1 MYIEKFLTE
10 YDDSLTGEL
19 NVDPLGQLVI
29 WSSWGQDIF
38 HSRITSIANDVRQ
51 YTLNLMNHSVLRQ
64 LLADDKQQ
72 TAGAMKSLYHKKQAR
87 EFSAACLIHLE
98 NIYIYSMLA
107 AEKRGVT
114 LTGVQGINKARP
126 RWNAAD
132 KNPPLHFG
140 HEKGSEL
147 LTNQIAL
154 GTNGRYK
161 SPMMNMQ
168 FFTTDYR
175 YDLPGN
181 KPVWQAAE
189 AFIQHV
195 PELNK
200 LREAALTHLQS
211 LMQVSHK
218 RDLSPVYEDIPA
230 SLKKAYVTAFRD
242 PKMVGDYSREFWL
255 QRTGL
260 DKHAAGAIYLVL
272 EQERERSDEPE
283 LTVAEVFKR
292 AVQQAKSVPE
302 MNENDLMALQN
313 ICQAEPFLSLI
324 DLMFSG
330 LRRQGSQTLAEFRQ
344 FWQSRGLTELH
355 LPQMAAQLQQN
366 GALLSSLSGTPAR
379 RFQQLLTLASET
391 LLEEQ
396 VRGLLAYHHKLMEA
410 RGQFPW
416 LMLEGD
422 EIVLQVPPYSLREER
437 RNSDW
442 VNRYYLPQ
450 FRHMLNGL
458 WGSAA

>member
-10 YDDSLTGEL
+10 YDDSLTGEM

-51 YTLNLMNHSVLRQ
+51 YTLNLLHHSVLRQ
-64 LLADDKQQ
+64 LLVDEKLQ
-72 TAGAMKSLYHKKQAR
+72 TSGAMKGLYPKKQLQDFR
-87 EFSAACLIHLE
+87 VACLIHLE

-107 AEKRGVT
+107 AEQRGVT

-126 RWNAAD
+126 KWNAAN
-132 KNPPLHFG
+132 KNPQILFG
-140 HEKGSEL
+140 HEKSSEL

-161 SPMMNMQ
+161 SPMMKMQ
-168 FFTTDYR
+168 FFSADYH

-189 AFIQHV
+189 AFIRNV
-195 PELNK
+195 PELK
-200 LREAALTHLQS
+200 ELHAAAITYMQS

-218 RDLSPVYEDIPA
+218 RDLNPFYEDIPA
-230 SLKKAYVTAFRD
+230 GLKKAYVMAFRD

-260 DKHAAGAIYLVL
+260 DKYAAGAIYRVL
-272 EQERERSDEPE
+272 KQERSDELE
-283 LTVAEVFKR
+283 LTDAEVFKR
-292 AVQQAKSVPE
+292 AMQETKSVPE
-302 MNENDLMALQN
+302 MNESDLRALQN
-313 ICQAEPFLSLI
+313 ISQAEPFLSLI

-330 LRRQGSQTLAEFRQ
+330 LRRQSSQTLAEFRQ
-344 FWQSRGLTELH
+344 FWQLRGLTELD
-355 LPQMAAQLQQN
+355 LPQRATQLLEN
-366 GALLSSLSGTPAR
+366 DVFLSSLSGTPAR
-379 RFQQLLTLASET
+379 RFQQLLALASMP
-391 LLEEQ
+391 LLEDQ
-396 VRGLLAYHHKLMEA
+396 VRGLLDYHHKLMET

-416 LMLEGD
+416 LILEGD
-422 EIVLQVPPYSLREER
+422 EILLQVPPYSLREDR
-437 RNSDW
+437 QNSDW

-450 FRHMLNGL
+450 FRHLLNGL
-458 WGSAA
+458 WGHAA

>member
-51 YTLNLMNHSVLRQ
+51 YTLNLLHHSVLRQ
-64 LLADDKQQ
+64 ILVDEKLQ
-72 TAGAMKSLYHKKQAR
+72 TSGAMKGLYPKKQLQ
-87 EFSAACLIHLE
+87 EFRVACLIHLE

-107 AEKRGVT
+107 AENRGVT

-126 RWNAAD
+126 KWNASN
-132 KNPPLHFG
+132 KNPQIFFG
-140 HEKGSEL
+140 HEKSSEL

-161 SPMMNMQ
+161 SPMMKMQ
-168 FFTTDYR
+168 FFSADYH
-175 YDLPGN
+175 YDLPEN

-189 AFIQHV
+189 AFIRNV
-195 PELNK
+195 PELK
-200 LREAALTHLQS
+200 ELHAAAITYMQS

-218 RDLSPVYEDIPA
+218 RDLNPFYEDIPVG
-230 SLKKAYVTAFRD
+230 LKKAYVKAFRD

-260 DKHAAGAIYLVL
+260 DKYAAGAIYRVL
-272 EQERERSDEPE
+272 KQERSDELE
-283 LTVAEVFKR
+283 LTDAEVFKR
-292 AVQQAKSVPE
+292 AMQEAKSVPE
-302 MNENDLMALQN
+302 MNESDLMALQH
-313 ICQAEPFLSLI
+313 ISQAEPFLSLI

-330 LRRQGSQTLAEFRQ
+330 LRRQSRQTLAEFRQ
-344 FWQSRGLTELH
+344 FWQSRGLTELD
-355 LPQMAAQLQQN
+355 LPQRAAQLLEN
-366 GALLSSLSGTPAR
+366 DVLLSSLSGTPDR
-379 RFQQLLTLASET
+379 RFRQLLALASMPS
-391 LLEEQ
+391 LEDQ
-396 VRGLLAYHHKLMEA
+396 VRGLLDYHHKIMET

-422 EIVLQVPPYSLREER
+422 DILLQVPPCSLREDR
-437 RNSDW
+437 QNSDW

-450 FRHMLNGL
+450 FRHLLNGL
-458 WGSAA
+458 WGHSA

>member
-51 YTLNLMNHSVLRQ
+51 YTLNLLHHSVLRQ
-64 LLADDKQQ
+64 ILVDEKLQ
-72 TAGAMKSLYHKKQAR
+72 TSGVMKGLYPKKQLH
-87 EFSAACLIHLE
+87 EFRVACLIHLE

-114 LTGVQGINKARP
+114 LTGVQGINKARSK
-126 RWNAAD
+126 WNAAN
-132 KNPPLHFG
+132 KNPQILFG
-140 HEKGSEL
+140 HEKSSEL

-161 SPMMNMQ
+161 SPMMKMH
-168 FFTTDYR
+168 FFSTDYR
-175 YDLPGN
+175 YDLPES

-189 AFIQHV
+189 AFIRNV
-195 PELNK
+195 PELKK
-200 LREAALTHLQS
+200 LHAAALTY
-211 LMQVSHK
+211 MQLKMQASHK
-218 RDLSPVYEDIPA
+218 RDLDPFFEDIPVG
-230 SLKKAYVTAFRD
+230 LKKAYVKAFSD
-242 PKMVGDYSREFWL
+242 PKMVGDYSRRFWL

-260 DKHAAGAIYLVL
+260 DKYAAGAIYRVL
-272 EQERERSDEPE
+272 QQERSGELE
-283 LTVAEVFKR
+283 LTDAEVFKR
-292 AVQQAKSVPE
+292 AMHQAKSVPE
-302 MNENDLMALQN
+302 MNESDLRALQH
-313 ICQAEPFLSLI
+313 ISQAEPFLSLI

-330 LRRQGSQTLAEFRQ
+330 LRRQSSQTLAEFRQ
-344 FWQSRGLTELH
+344 FWESRGLTELD
-355 LPQMAAQLQQN
+355 LPQKAAQLLEN
-366 GALLSSLSGTPAR
+366 DVLLSSLSGTPAR
-379 RFQQLLTLASET
+379 RFHQLLALASMSS
-391 LLEEQ
+391 LEDQ
-396 VRGLLAYHHKLMEA
+396 VRGLLDYHHKIMES

-422 EIVLQVPPYSLREER
+422 DILLQVPPCSLRADR
-437 RNSDW
+437 QNSDW

-450 FRHMLNGL
+450 FRHLLNGL
-458 WGSAA
+458 WGHSA